1 VLRWRA
7 GGGRPGGDLL
17 TPPFSIDQ
25 SVADCAVVDHDT
37 VSPRVCLSISALPK
51 HIFAGCYGGGLVVAD
66 LEECSQTDVHL
77 LRSTTEVIITCVHVA
92 SDAGLL
98 EERSLT

>member
-1 VLRWRA
+1 
-7 GGGRPGGDLL
+7 
-17 TPPFSIDQ
+17 
-25 SVADCAVVDHDT
+25 
-37 VSPRVCLSISALPK
+37 LPK